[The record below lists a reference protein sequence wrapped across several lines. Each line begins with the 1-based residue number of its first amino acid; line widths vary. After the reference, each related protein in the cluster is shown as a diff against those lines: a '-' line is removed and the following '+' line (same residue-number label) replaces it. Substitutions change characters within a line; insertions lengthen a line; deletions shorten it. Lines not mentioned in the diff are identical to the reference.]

1 MATLHMHMYML
12 LSGTLAK
19 SVDFVPVLHV
29 FSPEI
34 KSQLKTD

>member
-1 MATLHMHMYML
+1 MKKIKNKK
-12 LSGTLAK
+12 TLAT

-34 KSQLKTD
+34 KVN